1 MFTRALF
8 LLILFSCGVSQ
19 AALQCQDVFVVETQS
34 PVTQTELRQML
45 QYSRDGSREKTVR
58 RTYRDFFARVLTQPV
73 EFYAK
78 LSANEALEYLL
89 LFAQWRFLP
98 SETWSAPFL
107 KIIEQQIPLWTPR
120 DYLAFALQRKLT
132 PLELPE
138 SFLLSY
144 RKSLQ
149 ENFSRLNTTAQL
161 ETFSAELYHGNKWDI
176 DELSFFITTLT
187 HDLQAD
193 SGKLQIKP
201 LKETYR
207 ALFFLTAAERT
218 TLAPVMTELVA
229 QLDQK
234 LAEYDLS
241 LADGG
246 KSGSKFVRST
256 TTDNRYVTLMM
267 DLHQLYPRAKFLPEY
282 LDANKIGFY
291 DPVDVLIVEPKL
303 IVEWDGGH
311 HYFRQISTHGTVF
324 DEQAHLV
331 LRPTDQAR
339 DRLLREAGYRILRI
353 SPPLAK
359 QLDFI
364 DIPALIQEQNPEAA
378 AF

>member
-1 MFTRALF
+1 MLFTRSLF
-8 LLILFSCGVSQ
+8 LLILFFCGISQ
-19 AALQCQDVFVVETQS
+19 ATLQCQDVFAVESQL
-34 PVTQTELRQML
+34 PITQTELRQML

-58 RTYRDFFARVLTQPV
+58 RSYRDFFARVLSQPDS
-73 EFYAK
+73 FYER
-78 LSANEALEYLL
+78 LSASEALDYLSL
-89 LFAQWRFLP
+89 LAQWRFLP

-107 KIIEQQIPLWTPR
+107 KIIEQQIPLWSSR

-138 SFLLSY
+138 SFLQRY
-144 RKSLQ
+144 RTTLR
-149 ENFSRLNTTAQL
+149 ENFSRLNITTQL
-161 ETFSAELYHGNKWDI
+161 ETFSAELYHGNKWNI
-176 DELSFFITTLT
+176 EELSFFITILT
-187 HDLQAD
+187 HGLQ
-193 SGKLQIKP
+193 SESVKLQIKP

-207 ALFFLTAAERT
+207 ALHFLTDSERT
-218 TLAPVMTELVA
+218 TLAPAMAELIV
-229 QLDQK
+229 QLDRK
-234 LAEYDLS
+234 LAEYELS

-256 TTDNRYVTLMM
+256 TTDNRYVTLVM
-267 DLHQLYPRAKFLPEY
+267 DLHQLYPRAKFVPEY

-291 DPVDVLIVEPKL
+291 DPVDLLIVEPKL

-311 HYFRQISTHGTVF
+311 HYFRQIATNGTVF
-324 DEQAHLV
+324 EEQAHLV

-339 DRLLREAGYRILRI
+339 DRLLRQAGFRILRI

-364 DIPALIQEQNPEAA
+364 DIPALIQEQNP
-378 AF
+378 